1 MTITIPRPLA
11 ILLFGLLAAGV
22 LGMLIKEAPDL
33 WRYAKLE
40 GM

>member
-1 MTITIPRPLA
+1 MTIHIPRLIAIPLLGGLALGA
-11 ILLFGLLAAGV
+11 IALVA
-22 LGMLIKEAPDL
+22 KDAPDL